1 MSIFIFTGPTLRPE
15 HGRKILDAIY
25 LPPVSQGDVY
35 RVAVKKPHAIG
46 IIDGYFDRVPA
57 VWHKEILWA
66 MAHGIHV
73 FGAASMGALRAA
85 ELAPFGMHGIGW
97 IYEAF
102 RDGVLEDDDEVAVVH
117 DETYAPLSEAM
128 VNIRRSFEKAEVQ
141 GVITSMTRSALT
153 ESAKRIF
160 YPERT
165 YPYILKLGRQLG
177 IPSCELSQ
185 FEQWLPDGR
194 VDQKFEDAVALLQAL
209 RIQVRTSGTPNKF
222 NFHFESTYYWEQLRH
237 EAGELRIDSSSCHT
251 VLTTSILD
259 ELRLEG
265 DSYIAATEWCLTR
278 LLVREPV
285 SLQNNE
291 VNEES
296 FLETVVWFRE
306 RHGLLKSADLEEW
319 LREHQLTKEQFL
331 ELMDEEDKLH
341 QAQSV
346 LAEQVDRLLP
356 TYLRLTGRYSRLADR
371 AAHKHKILSKMGLE
385 NPTSNDTG
393 LSDSRLLKW
402 YFRER
407 FRKTPPRSL
416 ASFVGRLGFRNE
428 GDFIRTVRKEKCYV
442 MHMREQKRSTHAR
455 HTQPKKRKM
464 AIRDKSSRN

>member
-1 MSIFIFTGPTLRPE
+1 MNICIFTGPTLRPKI
-15 HGRKILDAIY
+15 GRTELDAIY
-25 LPPVSQGDVY
+25 LPPASQGDVY
-35 RVAVKKPHAIG
+35 RVAEKKPYAIG

-66 MAHGIHV
+66 MAQGIHV

-85 ELAPFGMHGIGW
+85 ELAPFGMEGIGW

-117 DETYAPLSEAM
+117 SETFAPLSEAM
-128 VNIRRSFEKAEVQ
+128 VNIRRTFEKAEVQ

-153 ESAKRIF
+153 EGAKRIF
-160 YPERT
+160 YPKRT
-165 YPYILKLGRQLG
+165 YPYILKLAQRLGVPSQEISQL
-177 IPSCELSQ
+177 
-185 FEQWLPDGR
+185 EQWLPAGR
-194 VDQKFEDAVALLQAL
+194 VDQKYEDAVALLRAL
-209 RIQVRTSGTPNKF
+209 RIQARAGRAPKKV
-222 NFHFESTYYWEQLRH
+222 NFRFESTYFWEQLRH
-237 EAGELRIDSSSCHT
+237 EAGELRIDSTSCQT
-251 VLTTSILD
+251 IFTNSILD
-259 ELRLEG
+259 ELRLE
-265 DSYIAATEWCLTR
+265 DDLYITATEWCLTR

-285 SLQNNE
+285 SLLNNK
-291 VNEES
+291 VDATS

-306 RHGLLKSADLEEW
+306 RHGLLRSTDLEEW
-319 LREHQLTKEQFL
+319 LQEHLLTKEQFL
-331 ELMDEEDKLH
+331 ELMDEEDKLR

-371 AAHKHKILSKMGLE
+371 AAHKHKILSKIGLE

-407 FRKTPPRSL
+407 FRKAPPRSL
-416 ASFVGRLGFRNE
+416 ALFVRRLGFRNE
-428 GDFIRTVRKEKCYV
+428 GDFIHTVRREKCYV

-455 HTQPKKRKM
+455 HTQLKKRKM
-464 AIRDKSSRN
+464 VIRDKSSRN